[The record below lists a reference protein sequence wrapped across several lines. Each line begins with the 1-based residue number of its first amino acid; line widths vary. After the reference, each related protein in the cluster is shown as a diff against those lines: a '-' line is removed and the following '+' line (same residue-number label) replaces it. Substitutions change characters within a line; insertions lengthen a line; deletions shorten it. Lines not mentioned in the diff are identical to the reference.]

1 MSQVQSTKELQRVLG
16 RKELFSIAIG
26 QTIGSGI
33 FALLGVGLAMTGR
46 SANLSMIVAAVFVIL
61 ISIPN
66 IFVGGTIRMRGGF
79 YTQLGLLVHET
90 CSGFFVIVHILAWTA
105 LALYA
110 LSFADYTLALIPGLN
125 RTLIAFGTLTFF
137 YGVNM
142 LGIQSAAKVQNLM
155 ALIMTVAL
163 TVFVCYGLPQV
174 QPGYFQGP
182 DFMTG
187 GWRNLLSAGALYT
200 WAIGGANVIVYLG
213 AEAKNPTRDIPFVI
227 ILATLII
234 ALFYALMATVA
245 AGVLPIAEVAGQPL
259 SVVAAK
265 ILPRP
270 VYVFFIV
277 GGAMFALTTTLNA
290 ALGWVTKPILQACVD
305 GWLPSGLGVLTVKHK
320 IPYVILTLLY
330 LESLV
335 PIFFEFNIST
345 IGNMAVILN
354 NVLFAL
360 VCFSAVRLTTRVPEL
375 WAQSRF
381 HVSTGT
387 LKFWSVLGGVATLGQ
402 TLLLFSVLKP
412 YEMVGNGVV
421 LVTAAGY
428 AVMRKR
434 SGKVHMEISYEEA

>member
-1 MSQVQSTKELQRVLG
+1 VSQVKSTKELDRVLG
-16 RKELFSIAIG
+16 RKDLMSIAIG

-33 FALLGVGLAMTGR
+33 FALMGVGLAMTGR
-46 SANLSMIVAAVFVIL
+46 SASLSMIVGALFVIL

-79 YTQLGLLVHET
+79 YTQLGLLVNKT

-110 LSFADYTLALIPGLN
+110 LSFADYTLAMIPGIN
-125 RTLIAFGTLTFF
+125 KTLVAFSVLTFF
-137 YGVNM
+137 YVVNL
-142 LGIQSAAKVQNLM
+142 LGIQSAARVQNLM
-155 ALIMTVAL
+155 TLAMVVAL
-163 TVFVCYGLPQV
+163 TVFICFGLPQV
-174 QPGYFQGP
+174 QPGYFEGP

-187 GWRNLLSAGALYT
+187 GWQGLLAAGALYT

-213 AEAKNPTRDIPFVI
+213 AEAKNPTKDIPFVI
-227 ILATLII
+227 IVATLVI

-245 AGVLPIAEVAGQPL
+245 AGVLPISEVANQPL

-270 VYVFFIV
+270 VYIFFIV

-305 GWLPSGLGVLTVKHK
+305 GWLPSGLGAISKKYKT
-320 IPYVILTLLY
+320 PYIILTLLY

-354 NVLFAL
+354 NVLFAII
-360 VCFSAVRLTTRVPEL
+360 CFSAIRMTAVIPEI
-375 WAQSRF
+375 WGQSKF
-381 HVSTGT
+381 HVSKGT
-387 LKFWSVLGGVATLGQ
+387 LAFWSILGGVATLGQ
-402 TLLLFSVLKP
+402 TALLFSVLKP
-412 YEMVGNGVV
+412 YEMVGNVV
-421 LVTAAGY
+421 VVVFALGY
-428 AVMRKR
+428 AMLRMR
-434 SGKVHMEISYEEA
+434 SGKVNMEVSYEEV

>member
-1 MSQVQSTKELQRVLG
+1 M
-16 RKELFSIAIG
+16 SIAIG

-33 FALLGVGLAMTGR
+33 FALMGVGLAMTGR
-46 SANLSMIVAAVFVIL
+46 SASLSMIVGALFVIL

-79 YTQLGLLVHET
+79 YTQLGLLVNKT

-110 LSFADYTLALIPGLN
+110 LSFADYTLAMIPGIN
-125 RTLIAFGTLTFF
+125 KTLVAFSVLTFF
-137 YGVNM
+137 YVVNL
-142 LGIQSAAKVQNLM
+142 LGIQSAARVQNLM
-155 ALIMTVAL
+155 TLAMVVAL
-163 TVFVCYGLPQV
+163 TVFICFGLPQV
-174 QPGYFQGP
+174 QPGYFEGP

-187 GWRNLLSAGALYT
+187 GWQGLLAAGALYT

-213 AEAKNPTRDIPFVI
+213 AEAKNPTKDIPFVI
-227 ILATLII
+227 IVATLVI

-245 AGVLPIAEVAGQPL
+245 AGVLPISEVANQPL

-270 VYVFFIV
+270 VYIFFIV

-305 GWLPSGLGVLTVKHK
+305 GWLPSGLGAISKKYKT
-320 IPYVILTLLY
+320 PYIILTLLY

-354 NVLFAL
+354 NVLFAII
-360 VCFSAVRLTTRVPEL
+360 CFSAIRMTAVIPEI
-375 WAQSRF
+375 WGQSKF
-381 HVSTGT
+381 HVSKGT
-387 LKFWSVLGGVATLGQ
+387 LAFWSILGGVATLGQ
-402 TLLLFSVLKP
+402 TALLFSVLKP
-412 YEMVGNGVV
+412 YEMVGNVV
-421 LVTAAGY
+421 VVVFALGY
-428 AVMRKR
+428 AMLRMR
-434 SGKVHMEISYEEA
+434 SGKVNMEVSYEEV

>member
-1 MSQVQSTKELQRVLG
+1 MSQVKSTKELDRVLG
-16 RKELFSIAIG
+16 RKDLMSIAIG

-33 FALLGVGLAMTGR
+33 FALMGVGLAMTGR
-46 SANLSMIVAAVFVIL
+46 SANLSMIVGALFVIL

-79 YTQLGLLVHET
+79 YPQLGLLVNKT

-110 LSFADYTLALIPGLN
+110 LSFADYTLAMIPGIN
-125 RTLIAFGTLTFF
+125 KTLIAFSVLTFF
-137 YGVNM
+137 YVVNL
-142 LGIQSAAKVQNLM
+142 LGIQSAARVQNLM
-155 ALIMTVAL
+155 TLAMVVAL
-163 TVFVCYGLPQV
+163 TVFICFGLPQV
-174 QPGYFQGP
+174 QPGYFEGP

-187 GWRNLLSAGALYT
+187 GWQGLLAAGALYT

-213 AEAKNPTRDIPFVI
+213 AEAKNPTKDIPFVI
-227 ILATLII
+227 IVATLVI

-245 AGVLPIAEVAGQPL
+245 AGVLPISEVANQPL

-270 VYVFFIV
+270 VYIFFIV

-305 GWLPSGLGVLTVKHK
+305 GWLPSGLGAISKKYKT
-320 IPYVILTLLY
+320 PYIILTLLY

-354 NVLFAL
+354 NVLFAII
-360 VCFSAVRLTTRVPEL
+360 CFSAIRMTTVIPEI
-375 WAQSRF
+375 WGQSKF
-381 HVSTGT
+381 HVSKGT
-387 LKFWSVLGGVATLGQ
+387 LAFWSILGGVATLGQ
-402 TLLLFSVLKP
+402 TALLFSVLKP
-412 YEMVGNGVV
+412 YEMVGNVV
-421 LVTAAGY
+421 VVVFALGY
-428 AVMRKR
+428 AMLRMR
-434 SGKVHMEISYEEA
+434 SGKVNMEVSYEEV

>member
-1 MSQVQSTKELQRVLG
+1 MSQAQSTKELQRVLG

-33 FALLGVGLAMTGR
+33 FALLGIGLAMTGR

-174 QPGYFQGP
+174 QPGYFEGP

-245 AGVLPIAEVAGQPL
+245 AGVLPLADVAGQPL

-305 GWLPSGLGVLTVKHK
+305 GWLPQGLGALTKKHK

-375 WAQSRF
+375 WAKSRF
-381 HVSTGT
+381 HVSTGS
-387 LKFWSVLGGVATLGQ
+387 LKFWSLLGGVATLGQ

-412 YEMVGNGVV
+412 YEMVGNVVV
-421 LVTAAGY
+421 LVTAVGY
-428 AVMRKR
+428 AVLRRR
-434 SGKVHMEISYEEA
+434 SGKVNMEISYEEA

>member
-33 FALLGVGLAMTGR
+33 FALLGIGLAMTGR

-174 QPGYFQGP
+174 QPGYFEGP

-245 AGVLPIAEVAGQPL
+245 AGVLPLADVAGQPL

-305 GWLPSGLGVLTVKHK
+305 GWLPQGLGALTKKHK

-375 WAQSRF
+375 WAKSRF

-387 LKFWSVLGGVATLGQ
+387 LKFWSLLGGVATLGQ

-412 YEMVGNGVV
+412 YEMVGNVVV
-421 LVTAAGY
+421 LVTAVGY
-428 AVMRKR
+428 AVLRRR
-434 SGKVHMEISYEEA
+434 SGKVNMEISYEEA

>member
-1 MSQVQSTKELQRVLG
+1 MSQVQSTKELDRVLG
-16 RKELFSIAIG
+16 RKDLMSIAIG

-33 FALLGVGLAMTGR
+33 FALMGIGLAMTGR
-46 SANLSMIVAAVFVIL
+46 SANLSMIAGALFVIL

-79 YTQLGLLVHET
+79 YTQLGLLVNKT

-125 RTLIAFGTLTFF
+125 KTLIAFSVLTFF
-137 YGVNM
+137 YIVNL
-142 LGIQSAAKVQNLM
+142 LGIQSAARVQNLM
-155 ALIMTVAL
+155 TLAMAVAL
-163 TVFVCYGLPQV
+163 TVFICYGLPQV
-174 QPGYFQGP
+174 QPGYFEGP

-187 GWRNLLSAGALYT
+187 GLQGLLAAGALYT
-200 WAIGGANVIVYLG
+200 WAIGGANVIIYLG
-213 AEAKNPTRDIPFVI
+213 AEAKNPTKDIPFVI
-227 ILATLII
+227 IVATLVI
-234 ALFYALMATVA
+234 ALFYGLMATVA

-305 GWLPSGLGVLTVKHK
+305 GWLPPALGAISKKYKT
-320 IPYVILTLLY
+320 PYIILTLLY
-330 LESLV
+330 LESLI

-354 NVLFAL
+354 NVLFAII
-360 VCFSAVRLTTRVPEL
+360 CFSAIRMTTVIPGI
-375 WAQSRF
+375 WAQSKF
-381 HVSTGT
+381 HVSNGT
-387 LKFWSVLGGVATLGQ
+387 LAFWSILGGVATLGQ
-402 TLLLFSVLKP
+402 TALLFSVLKP
-412 YEMVGNGVV
+412 YEMVGNVV
-421 LVTAAGY
+421 VVVFALGY
-428 AVMRKR
+428 AALRMR
-434 SGKVHMEISYEEA
+434 SGKVNMEVSYEEV

>member
-1 MSQVQSTKELQRVLG
+1 MSQVKSTKELDRVLG
-16 RKELFSIAIG
+16 RKDLMSIAIG

-33 FALLGVGLAMTGR
+33 FALMGVGLAMTGR
-46 SANLSMIVAAVFVIL
+46 SANLSMIVGALFVIL

-79 YTQLGLLVHET
+79 YTQLGLLVNKT

-110 LSFADYTLALIPGLN
+110 LSFADYTLAMIPGIN
-125 RTLIAFGTLTFF
+125 KTLIAFSVLTFF
-137 YGVNM
+137 YVVNL
-142 LGIQSAAKVQNLM
+142 LGIQSAARVQNLM
-155 ALIMTVAL
+155 TLAMVVAL
-163 TVFVCYGLPQV
+163 TVFICFGLPQV
-174 QPGYFQGP
+174 QPGYFEGP

-187 GWRNLLSAGALYT
+187 GWQGLLAAGALYT

-213 AEAKNPTRDIPFVI
+213 AEAKNPTKDIPFVI
-227 ILATLII
+227 IVATLVI

-245 AGVLPIAEVAGQPL
+245 AGVLPISEVANQPL

-270 VYVFFIV
+270 VYIFFIV

-305 GWLPSGLGVLTVKHK
+305 GWLPSGLGAISKKYKT
-320 IPYVILTLLY
+320 PYIILTLLY

-354 NVLFAL
+354 NVLFAII
-360 VCFSAVRLTTRVPEL
+360 CFSAIRMTAVIPEI
-375 WAQSRF
+375 WGQSKF
-381 HVSTGT
+381 HVSKGT
-387 LKFWSVLGGVATLGQ
+387 LAFWSILGGVATLGQ
-402 TLLLFSVLKP
+402 TALLFSVLKP
-412 YEMVGNGVV
+412 YEMVGNVV
-421 LVTAAGY
+421 VVVFALGY
-428 AVMRKR
+428 AMLRMR
-434 SGKVHMEISYEEA
+434 SGKVNMEVSYEEV

>member
-1 MSQVQSTKELQRVLG
+1 MSQVKSTKELDRVLG
-16 RKELFSIAIG
+16 RKDLMSIAIG

-33 FALLGVGLAMTGR
+33 FALMGVGLAMTGR
-46 SANLSMIVAAVFVIL
+46 SANLSMIVGALFVIL

-79 YTQLGLLVHET
+79 YTQLGLLVNKT

-110 LSFADYTLALIPGLN
+110 LSFADYTLAMIPGIN
-125 RTLIAFGTLTFF
+125 KTLVAFSVLTFF
-137 YGVNM
+137 YVVNL
-142 LGIQSAAKVQNLM
+142 LGIQSAARVQNLM
-155 ALIMTVAL
+155 TLAMVVAL
-163 TVFVCYGLPQV
+163 TVFICFGLPQV
-174 QPGYFQGP
+174 QPGYFEGP

-187 GWRNLLSAGALYT
+187 GWQGLLAAGALYT

-213 AEAKNPTRDIPFVI
+213 AEAKNPTKDIPFVI
-227 ILATLII
+227 IVATLVI

-245 AGVLPIAEVAGQPL
+245 AGVLPISEVVNQPL

-270 VYVFFIV
+270 VYIFFIV

-305 GWLPSGLGVLTVKHK
+305 GWLPSGLGVISNKYKT
-320 IPYVILTLLY
+320 PYIILTLLY
-330 LESLV
+330 LESLI

-354 NVLFAL
+354 NVLFAII
-360 VCFSAVRLTTRVPEL
+360 CFSAIRMTTVIPEI
-375 WAQSRF
+375 WGQSKF
-381 HVSTGT
+381 HVSKGT
-387 LKFWSVLGGVATLGQ
+387 LAFWSILGGVATLGQ
-402 TLLLFSVLKP
+402 TALLFSVLKP
-412 YEMVGNGVV
+412 YEMVGNVV
-421 LVTAAGY
+421 VVVFALGY
-428 AVMRKR
+428 AMFRIR
-434 SGKVHMEISYEEA
+434 SGKVNMEVSYEEV

>member
-33 FALLGVGLAMTGR
+33 FALLGIGLAMTGR
-46 SANLSMIVAAVFVIL
+46 SANLSMIVAAIFVIL

-174 QPGYFQGP
+174 QPGYFEGP

-245 AGVLPIAEVAGQPL
+245 AGVLPLADVAGQPL

-305 GWLPSGLGVLTVKHK
+305 GWLPQGLGALTKKHK

-375 WAQSRF
+375 WAKSRF

-387 LKFWSVLGGVATLGQ
+387 LKFWSLLGGVATLGQ

-412 YEMVGNGVV
+412 YEMVGNVVV
-421 LVTAAGY
+421 LVTAVGY
-428 AVMRKR
+428 AVLRRR
-434 SGKVHMEISYEEA
+434 SGKVNMEISYEEA

>member
-1 MSQVQSTKELQRVLG
+1 M
-16 RKELFSIAIG
+16 SIALG

-33 FALLGVGLAMTGR
+33 FALMGIGIAMTGR
-46 SANLSMIVAAVFVIL
+46 SANLAMLVAAVFVIF

-79 YTQLGLLVHET
+79 YTQLGLFVNKT

-137 YGVNM
+137 YITNL
-142 LGIQSAAKVQNLM
+142 LGIQSAARLQNIM
-155 ALIMTVAL
+155 ALIMVIAL
-163 TVFVCYGLPQV
+163 TVFVCYGLPNV
-174 QPGYFQGP
+174 QPGYFGGP

-187 GWRNLLSAGALYT
+187 GIKNIFSAGALYT
-200 WAIGGANVIVYLG
+200 WAIGGANVIIYLG
-213 AEAKNPTRDIPFVI
+213 GEAKNPTRDIPFVI
-227 ILATLII
+227 IVATLII
-234 ALFYALMATVA
+234 AAFYALMATVA
-245 AGVLPIAEVAGQPL
+245 AGVLPVAEVAGQPL

-270 VYVFFIV
+270 VYVFFII

-305 GWLPSGLGVLTVKHK
+305 GWLPRSLGAISKKYKT
-320 IPYVILTLLY
+320 PYIILTLLY

-354 NVLFAL
+354 NVLFAII
-360 VCFSAVRLTTRVPEL
+360 CFSAIRMRTVIPDI
-375 WAQSRF
+375 WAKSQF
-381 HVSTGT
+381 HVSDST
-387 LKFWSVLGGVATLGQ
+387 LIFFCMVGGISTLGQ
-402 TLLLFSVLKP
+402 TLLLFSVLVP
-412 YEMVGNGVV
+412 YEVAGNLIVV
-421 LVTAAGY
+421 VFALVY
-428 AVMRKR
+428 AFFRMR
-434 SGKVHMEISYEEA
+434 SGKVNMEISYEEA

>member
-33 FALLGVGLAMTGR
+33 FALLGIGLAMTGR

-245 AGVLPIAEVAGQPL
+245 AGVLPLADVAGQPL

>member
-1 MSQVQSTKELQRVLG
+1 MSQVKSTKELDRVLG
-16 RKELFSIAIG
+16 RKDLMSIAIG

-33 FALLGVGLAMTGR
+33 FALMGVGLAMTGR
-46 SANLSMIVAAVFVIL
+46 SASLSMIVGALFVIL

-79 YTQLGLLVHET
+79 YTQLGLLVNKT

-110 LSFADYTLALIPGLN
+110 LSFADYTLAMIPGIN
-125 RTLIAFGTLTFF
+125 KTLVAFSVLTFF
-137 YGVNM
+137 YVVNL
-142 LGIQSAAKVQNLM
+142 LGIQSAARVQNLM
-155 ALIMTVAL
+155 TLAMVVAL
-163 TVFVCYGLPQV
+163 TVFICFGLPQV
-174 QPGYFQGP
+174 QPGYFEGP

-187 GWRNLLSAGALYT
+187 GWQGLLAAGALYT

-213 AEAKNPTRDIPFVI
+213 AEAKNPTKDIPFVI
-227 ILATLII
+227 IVATLVI

-245 AGVLPIAEVAGQPL
+245 AGVLPISEVANQPL

-270 VYVFFIV
+270 VYIFFIV

-305 GWLPSGLGVLTVKHK
+305 GWLPSGLGAISKKYKT
-320 IPYVILTLLY
+320 PYIILTLLY

-354 NVLFAL
+354 NVLFAII
-360 VCFSAVRLTTRVPEL
+360 CFSAIRMTAVIPEI
-375 WAQSRF
+375 WGQSKF
-381 HVSTGT
+381 HVSKGT
-387 LKFWSVLGGVATLGQ
+387 LAFWSILGGVATLGQ
-402 TLLLFSVLKP
+402 TALLFSVLKP
-412 YEMVGNGVV
+412 YEMVGNVV
-421 LVTAAGY
+421 VVVFALGY
-428 AVMRKR
+428 AMLRMR
-434 SGKVHMEISYEEA
+434 SGKVNMEVSYEEV